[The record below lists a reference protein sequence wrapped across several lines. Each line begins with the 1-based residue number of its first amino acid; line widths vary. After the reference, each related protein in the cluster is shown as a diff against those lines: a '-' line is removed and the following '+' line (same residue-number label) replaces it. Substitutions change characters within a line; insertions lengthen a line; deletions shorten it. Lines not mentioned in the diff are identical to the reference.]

1 MIHFVT
7 YGFKIDGAMN
17 NGAAR
22 RPRGDRQP
30 RRIGKHIRFL
40 HAIFDSV
47 VQFSTGSCEFILIFN
62 KDDRRLGRIERY
74 VRHAKI

>member
-1 MIHFVT
+1 
-7 YGFKIDGAMN
+7 
-17 NGAAR
+17 
-22 RPRGDRQP
+22 
-30 RRIGKHIRFL
+30 
-40 HAIFDSV
+40 